1 MKWIFIAGVLL
12 LSVVMTALLRA
23 KPRYLVPTA
32 FALGVTLFVVGPT
45 LYAAPIPWPA
55 WQGTVK
61 GLEVSFIDGLSIA
74 IILATKPVRIPWSI
88 KLPFALLCFALVIS
102 TSVALQYMAS
112 FFYAWQLLRAVL
124 LFIAVARICG
134 TVPRAPIALLAGMA
148 VGLAYEAGFAAYQ
161 YGTGVARPGGN
172 LGHSNFLGL
181 ASDFVVFPAMA
192 LLLGTRRFW
201 WPALA
206 VISGLAIAITG
217 GSRATLG
224 LTAIGLLLTLIFSL
238 QHGSTSRKFAFGGA
252 AAVLLLA
259 SVPVI
264 MSAAHRRSAEE
275 LTSSDSER
283 GAMKLAARMI
293 MSDHPLGVGANQYV
307 IVANM
312 GGYSQRAGVAWNEDT
327 RAAPVHDTYYL
338 VAAELGVTGAVAFV
352 AMLGAFILLGF
363 RALRKRTDDESNE
376 LVPGLL
382 ATMIVVAVHIS
393 YEWVFMHFVLHYLFA
408 IAGGMLVGVR
418 ALVLANSQ
426 NLEASDARP
435 SRLAP
440 RLA

>member
-1 MKWIFIAGVLL
+1 
-12 LSVVMTALLRA
+12 
-23 KPRYLVPTA
+23 
-32 FALGVTLFVVGPT
+32 
-45 LYAAPIPWPA
+45 
-55 WQGTVK
+55 
-61 GLEVSFIDGLSIA
+61 
-74 IILATKPVRIPWSI
+74 
-88 KLPFALLCFALVIS
+88 
-102 TSVALQYMAS
+102 
-112 FFYAWQLLRAVL
+112 
-124 LFIAVARICG
+124 
-134 TVPRAPIALLAGMA
+134 
-148 VGLAYEAGFAAYQ
+148 
-161 YGTGVARPGGN
+161 
-172 LGHSNFLGL
+172 
-181 ASDFVVFPAMA
+181 
-192 LLLGTRRFW
+192 
-201 WPALA
+201 
-206 VISGLAIAITG
+206 
-217 GSRATLG
+217 
-224 LTAIGLLLTLIFSL
+224 
-238 QHGSTSRKFAFGGA
+238 
-252 AAVLLLA
+252 VLLLA